1 MRPYRLRLFLVLLA
15 ILGSSAAAVA
25 SSYYLKPLFNNYIL
39 PFVGQQNPD
48 LSGFARL
55 MALMGGIYLLGAAC
69 TFIYNQLMLVI
80 SGGICSGICKA
91 CR

>member
-1 MRPYRLRLFLVLLA
+1 MRGTLLRLLALMRPYRLRLFLVLLA

-55 MALMGGIYLLGAAC
+55 MALMGGIYLLGAPLS
-69 TFIYNQLMLVI
+69 TTD
-80 SGGICSGICKA
+80 
-91 CR
+91 